1 MKRFICALLLAIML
15 TFMIPFSA
23 SASSEDITINVYNW
37 GEYIS
42 DGSEDS
48 LDINKQF
55 TDETGIKVN
64 YTTYTSNEDLYAKLK
79 SGASSYDIIIPSDYM
94 IQQMVNENMLEKL
107 DFSNIPNYQYIDS
120 KYKNTYYDTNNEYSV
135 PYTVGMVGIIYNTTI
150 VDEAD
155 TGSWDLMWNEK
166 YKGKILQFNNPRDA
180 FGTAQYLLGIDVN
193 TADAT
198 QWETALEKLKEQ
210 KPLVQGYVMDEI
222 YNKMEK
228 GESAIAPYYA
238 GDFLVMYENN
248 PDLAFYYPSE
258 GTNFFVDAMC
268 IPTGCKH
275 KAEAEQYINFM
286 LRKDIAIANAE
297 YIYYASPNT
306 QVATDE
312 EYIATMAEVHE
323 DVANIL
329 YPDVSDYNTSCYE
342 QLTDK
347 ELINNLWED
356 LKIDSNLNV
365 GIYIACG
372 VIGVLLIGMIVYFT
386 VRKKMR
392 NKY

>member
-1 MKRFICALLLAIML
+1 
-15 TFMIPFSA
+15 MIPFSA